1 MGVQEDPKPS
11 GGLSGLYR
19 VQFAGQSL
27 YSDDEV
33 VKTSI
38 IDSSTCGWQEGVGS
52 SRRLQIRRLWQR
64 RPPCL
69 KPIHCS
75 LSCDKHVGETIA
87 NVVTSLPFIVLGL
100 QTPSCAERT

>member
-11 GGLSGLYR
+11 GGPSGLYR

-52 SRRLQIRRLWQR
+52 SRRLQIR
-64 RPPCL
+64 
-69 KPIHCS
+69 
-75 LSCDKHVGETIA
+75 
-87 NVVTSLPFIVLGL
+87 
-100 QTPSCAERT
+100 